1 MDFGCHLVKYTHED
15 LKQIG
20 SSCLNLSLRRTSRL
34 ITNYYD
40 SALKP
45 SGLRITQFTLLAAI
59 EYEPDPSITDLARL
73 TDIDRTTLQR
83 SLDILNRDGLIKIE
97 KKGVGNVRN
106 ISLTKKGETALV
118 KAVTLWKQI
127 QKTITEDL
135 GKSEFKQTLKILSDL
150 RNLPVLEIGYTEES

>member
-1 MDFGCHLVKYTHED
+1 MKFSHED

-20 SSCLNLSLRRTSRL
+20 SYCLNLSLRRTSRL

-59 EYEPDPSITDLARL
+59 SYEVDPSITDLSRL

-97 KKGVGNVRN
+97 KKEIGNVRS
-106 ISLTKKGETALV
+106 ISLTKKGEITLT
-118 KAVTLWKQI
+118 KAIEIWKET
-127 QKTITEDL
+127 QKLITEEL
-135 GKSEFKQTLKILSDL
+135 GKSEFKQTLKNLSEL
-150 RNLPVLEIGYTEES
+150 RNLPVLQIDISGEK

>member
-1 MDFGCHLVKYTHED
+1 MRFSQED
-15 LKQIG
+15 LKHIG

-40 SALKP
+40 SALRP

-59 EYEPDPSITDLARL
+59 AYETEPSITDLARL

-97 KKGVGNVRN
+97 KKEIGNVRN
-106 ISLTKKGETALV
+106 ISLTKKGELSLT
-118 KAVTLWKQI
+118 KAVELWKQT
-127 QKTITEDL
+127 QKTITDNL
-135 GKSEFKQTLKILSDL
+135 GKSEFKQTLKILAEL
-150 RNLPVLEIGYTEES
+150 RNLPVLEIDPTEES

>member
-1 MDFGCHLVKYTHED
+1 MKFSPED
-15 LKQIG
+15 LKHIG

-40 SALKP
+40 SALRP

-59 EYEPDPSITDLARL
+59 AYETEPSITDLARL

-97 KKGVGNVRN
+97 KKDIGNVRN
-106 ISLTKKGETALV
+106 ISLTKKGELSLT
-118 KAVTLWKQI
+118 KAVELWKQT
-127 QKTITEDL
+127 QKTITDNL
-135 GKSEFKQTLKILSDL
+135 GKSEFKQTLKILAEL
-150 RNLPVLEIGYTEES
+150 RNLPVLEIDPTEES

>member
-1 MDFGCHLVKYTHED
+1 MKFSHED

-40 SALKP
+40 SALRP
-45 SGLRITQFTLLAAI
+45 SGLRITQFTLLAGIA
-59 EYEPDPSITDLARL
+59 YEKDPSITDLARI

-97 KKGVGNVRN
+97 KKEIGNVRN
-106 ISLTKKGETALV
+106 ISLTKKGELALA
-118 KAVTLWKQI
+118 KAVELWKQT
-127 QKTITEDL
+127 QNTITDDL
-135 GKSEFKQTLKILSDL
+135 GKSEFKQTLKILAEL
-150 RNLPVLEIGYTEES
+150 RNLPVLEIDPAEES